1 MENNLEHTDLQNE
14 NVAENAADVG
24 INPEKIRA
32 IRKILAA
39 DQVASQ
45 KDNILPEAAAAIS
58 DTATFELDQQK
69 KLADGEITEIEYVEN
84 LVDRKTAQFC
94 TWFENNG
101 VELCEKGGAI
111 LGNAVGFVLSPWNRE
126 FAKKCSEIGAKIGR
140 ALGPVVTK
148 VVKKAASML
157 SGVVKKTA
165 GIIASGANFIKK
177 LFS

>member
-84 LVDRKTAQFC
+84 LVDRKTAQF
-94 TWFENNG
+94 
-101 VELCEKGGAI
+101 
-111 LGNAVGFVLSPWNRE
+111 
-126 FAKKCSEIGAKIGR
+126 
-140 ALGPVVTK
+140 
-148 VVKKAASML
+148 
-157 SGVVKKTA
+157 
-165 GIIASGANFIKK
+165 
-177 LFS
+177 

>member
-1 MENNLEHTDLQNE
+1 MENDLEYTKTQDE
-14 NVAENAADVG
+14 NVAENTTNGEMLSPEIIKAARSIATVQ
-24 INPEKIRA
+24 K
-32 IRKILAA
+32 
-39 DQVASQ
+39 VA
-45 KDNILPEAAAAIS
+45 KENIQPEAAAAIS
-58 DTATFELDQQK
+58 DTATFELEQQK
-69 KLADGEITEIEYVEN
+69 KLADGEITELEYVEN

-111 LGNAVGFVLSPWNRE
+111 LGTAVGFVLSPWNRE
-126 FAKKCSEIGAKIGR
+126 FAKKCSDIGAKIGR

>member
-1 MENNLEHTDLQNE
+1 MENDLEYTDLLNE
-14 NVAENAADVG
+14 NVAENATNEK
-24 INPEKIRA
+24 INPEMIRA
-32 IRKILAA
+32 IRKILATEQA
-39 DQVASQ
+39 VSQ
-45 KDNILPEAAAAIS
+45 KDNIKPEEAAIVA
-58 DTATFELDQQK
+58 DTATFELEQQK
-69 KLADGEITEIEYVEN
+69 KLADGEITATEYVEN

-111 LGNAVGFVLSPWNRE
+111 LGNVVGFALVPWNKE
-126 FAKKCSEIGAKIGR
+126 VAKKCSDIGAKIGR

-157 SGVVKKTA
+157 SGVIKTTA
-165 GIIASGANFIKK
+165 GIIESGVKFVRK

>member
-1 MENNLEHTDLQNE
+1 MENDLEYTDLQNE
-14 NVAENAADVG
+14 NIAENTANG
-24 INPEKIRA
+24 EMLSPEIIRA
-32 IRKILAA
+32 ARAIATAQK
-39 DQVASQ
+39 VA
-45 KDNILPEAAAAIS
+45 KENIQPEAAATIS
-58 DTATFELDQQK
+58 DTATFELEQQE
-69 KLADGEITEIEYVEN
+69 KLADGEITETEYIEN

-101 VELCEKGGAI
+101 VELCEKGGAF
-111 LGNAVGFVLSPWNRE
+111 LGTAVGFVLSPWNRE
-126 FAKKCSEIGAKIGR
+126 FAKKCSDIGAKIGR
-140 ALGPVVTK
+140 ALGPAVTK

>member
-45 KDNILPEAAAAIS
+45 KDNILPEEAAATS

-69 KLADGEITEIEYVEN
+69 KLADGEITETEYIEN

-126 FAKKCSEIGAKIGR
+126 FAKKCSDIGAKIGR

-148 VVKKAASML
+148 VVKKVASKL
-157 SGVVKKTA
+157 SGVIKSAAGVISCVRR
-165 GIIASGANFIKK
+165 GIIS